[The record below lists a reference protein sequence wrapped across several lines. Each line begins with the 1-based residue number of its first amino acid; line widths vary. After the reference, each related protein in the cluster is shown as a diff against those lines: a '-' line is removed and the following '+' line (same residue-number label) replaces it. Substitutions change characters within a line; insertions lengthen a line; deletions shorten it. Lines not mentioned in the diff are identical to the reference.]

1 MKSRVLK
8 LAELVVERAD
18 RDHPADSVL
27 RLELKGR
34 HGLDP
39 SETTDVARSVFCY
52 FRWKGW
58 LKEDQPL
65 HERIAQAT
73 SLARRFSDEPKSF
86 TDDDLVT
93 HAVPGWISR
102 ELSLTP
108 AFARAL
114 QTEPTL
120 WLRSRPGQGRQLT
133 EQLGKCRSF
142 GSGPLADT
150 LAYSGS
156 EDLFLT
162 PEFHRGEFEVQDI
175 SSQAVGL
182 FCAPSPGETWWD
194 ACAGEGGKLLH
205 LSDLMS
211 NKGLIWASDRA
222 EWRLRRLKRRAARA
236 RVFNYRAVLWD
247 GGARLPTKGKF
258 DGVLVDAPC
267 TGTGTWQRN
276 PHARWALLPSDLEE
290 MKKIQIE
297 LLTNAAKAVK
307 PGGKLIYSVC
317 SLVRSETAEVV
328 HGFQGP
334 NPDFT
339 ALRIKNPLT
348 DRETSSDTI
357 SLWPQDFGGNGMFI
371 AGWVR
376 SQGAGP

>member
-1 MKSRVLK
+1 L
-8 LAELVVERAD
+8 
-18 RDHPADSVL
+18 
-27 RLELKGR
+27 
-34 HGLDP
+34 
-39 SETTDVARSVFCY
+39 ETTEVARAVFSY

-58 LKEDQPL
+58 LDERQAL
-65 HERIAQAT
+65 HERIVQAT
-73 SLARRFSDEPKSF
+73 GLAGRFSDEPKSF

-93 HAVPGWISR
+93 HAVPAWIR
-102 ELSLTP
+102 GELSVTP

-114 QTEPTL
+114 QKEPTL
-120 WLRSRPGQGRQLT
+120 WLRARPGQGRQLAGR
-133 EQLGKCRSF
+133 LGKCRSF
-142 GSGPLADT
+142 GSVPLADA
-150 LAYSGS
+150 LAYSGT

-182 FCAPSPGETWWD
+182 VCAPSQGETWWD

-205 LSDLMS
+205 LSDLKS

-236 RVFNYRAVLWD
+236 RVFNYRAALWD

-267 TGTGTWQRN
+267 TGIGTWQRN
-276 PHARWALLPSDLEE
+276 PHARWTLLPSDLEE
-290 MKKIQIE
+290 MNKVQVE

-317 SLVRSETAEVV
+317 SLARFETAEVV
-328 HGFQGP
+328 HRFQDL

-339 ALRIKNPLT
+339 ALQIKNPLT
-348 DRETSSDTI
+348 EREASNSTI

-376 SQGAGP
+376 S